1 MEQYNI
7 ILAAGYVRE
16 SMRFL
21 PFNGSFNPICG
32 KPAIHW
38 ILSAIKDFD
47 KTIIAVSENDVS
59 LLKYLDCLYPA
70 IKIVKMNKQSTICQ
84 SLFKCLNNIKN
95 ESRVELIFS
104 DTFVSE
110 IKTTSK
116 ENAFYTSSNIFDSKT
131 WAIVEC
137 DRFGYIKKFYDKKNI
152 QIRKNRKAL
161 IGYFKFSS
169 SMALKKCFCNLNIKI
184 TNSIVPVLQK
194 YCARFKVDS
203 VDTDKWLDFG
213 HIRGSAEARRNFISK
228 QTREFNSLSL
238 KSEMGV
244 IEKCSANILKLKGE
258 YIWYKSLPPALKVI
272 SPRVLSYE
280 EKDGYAS
287 LAMELYG
294 YHSLSECWVYGTSG
308 FEEWA
313 RIIECIFK
321 IQEKLRSYKMP
332 KGVNVDL
339 KEIYLEKTKARLR
352 QLKNTGL
359 SSALDEP
366 VIFINGKAY
375 RNLPLL
381 KNNLFHLIKKELLE
395 SKDFSITHGDL
406 CFSNILFDPNYYI
419 FKLIDP
425 RGSFGDIGIYGDPRY
440 DIAKLRHSIVGM
452 YDFMV
457 AGFFD
462 LRQQANNNFSFKIN
476 SINSAITLE
485 KYFDLCVE
493 KFAYKLSEIKLI
505 EALLF
510 LTMIPLHS
518 ESLPRQKA
526 FYLTAIKK
534 LNEVIN

>member
-1 MEQYNI
+1 
-7 ILAAGYVRE
+7 
-16 SMRFL
+16 
-21 PFNGSFNPICG
+21 
-32 KPAIHW
+32 
-38 ILSAIKDFD
+38 
-47 KTIIAVSENDVS
+47 
-59 LLKYLDCLYPA
+59 
-70 IKIVKMNKQSTICQ
+70 
-84 SLFKCLNNIKN
+84 
-95 ESRVELIFS
+95 
-104 DTFVSE
+104 
-110 IKTTSK
+110 
-116 ENAFYTSSNIFDSKT
+116 
-131 WAIVEC
+131 
-137 DRFGYIKKFYDKKNI
+137 
-152 QIRKNRKAL
+152 
-161 IGYFKFSS
+161 
-169 SMALKKCFCNLNIKI
+169 
-184 TNSIVPVLQK
+184 
-194 YCARFKVDS
+194 
-203 VDTDKWLDFG
+203 
-213 HIRGSAEARRNFISK
+213 
-228 QTREFNSLSL
+228 
-238 KSEMGV
+238 
-244 IEKCSANILKLKGE
+244 
-258 YIWYKSLPPALKVI
+258 
-272 SPRVLSYE
+272 
-280 EKDGYAS
+280 
-287 LAMELYG
+287 
-294 YHSLSECWVYGTSG
+294 
-308 FEEWA
+308 
-313 RIIECIFK
+313 
-321 IQEKLRSYKMP
+321 MP

-505 EALLF
+505 EALFF